1 MTTDIEKQFFD
12 TFGIEPKREDACE
25 LADEYWDNEHLANE
39 YGMFDNYME
48 AKGCPINK
56 DGCTDNCRHA
66 YTKEVYPQITDTHL
80 LRLIEI
86 IGKKPFGYM
95 YVENCHS
102 TNINNPRDFT
112 IIEGDSFI
120 DCLLTLAMNKKVL
133 IRIKQQVQA
142 LFKEG

>member
-1 MTTDIEKQFFD
+1 MGNKMTTVIEKQFFD
-12 TFGIEPKREDACE
+12 TFGIEKRQVDCGQPVRLGCEDCKTCK
-25 LADEYWDNEHLANE
+25 YSV
-39 YGMFDNYME
+39 YG
-48 AKGCPINK
+48 
-56 DGCTDNCRHA
+56 
-66 YTKEVYPQITDTHL
+66 YPEITDSHL

-86 IGKKPFGYM
+86 IGEKPFGYM

-102 TNINNPRDFT
+102 TNINNPQDFT

-120 DCLLTLAMNKKVL
+120 DCLLTLAMNKKVS